1 MQKKLIAVAVAGLM
15 SGAAF
20 AQSNVT
26 VYGAMDLTWESI
38 KSSGAT
44 NGAIDD
50 QKRTR
55 LASNSSHIGFKGAET
70 LGNGLTAVFQYET
83 GFTADDAGA
92 LGGGRDTLIGVA
104 GGFGTF
110 AMGNLSGPVRTLGAK
125 VDFNPGASSAGFTG
139 AAYGMLGGVKTGT
152 DERSKN
158 AVAYISP
165 NFGGATIIAAYQNGT
180 PAADGMTVKK
190 DSKAYTLGVTYAG
203 GPVFVGVGY
212 INAKNPT
219 VANPAAKYLL
229 TGSATTTD
237 AAVDALLGAGTG
249 AALTAANDKLT
260 NFRVAGVV
268 SLASGTSISAL
279 YDTQKYEASGIAEAK
294 RAAMMFG
301 VKQAFGANAVYGQYA
316 FAKDIK
322 GSICD
327 IYTAV
332 GSDCGSTG
340 MKQFTVGFIH
350 EMSKRTMVH
359 AFYTKLSNEGNAGY
373 DNYVNAVSIVGT
385 GADNTVFGAGL
396 RHTF

>member
-1 MQKKLIAVAVAGLM
+1 MQKKLIAVAVAGLV

-38 KSSGAT
+38 KSAGAT
-44 NGAIDD
+44 DGTIDD

-70 LGNGLTAVFQYET
+70 LGNGLTAVFQYEA

-92 LGGGRDTLIGVA
+92 LGGGRDTLIGLA

-139 AAYGMLGGVKTGT
+139 AAYGEVMGIKTGT

-180 PAADGMTVKK
+180 PSADGIAVHKN
-190 DSKAYTLGVTYAG
+190 SHAYTLGVTYAA
-203 GPVFVGVGY
+203 GPVFVGAGY
-212 INAKNPT
+212 INAKRPSVGAT
-219 VANPAAKYLL
+219 VASGALDVAA
-229 TGSATTTD
+229 
-237 AAVDALLGAGTG
+237 
-249 AALTAANDKLT
+249 TAAGINGAVAGLGTDIVTNNDYDDKLT
-260 NFRVAGVV
+260 NFRLAGVV

-279 YDTQKYEASGIAEAK
+279 YDTQKYELSAPSLSTDAK
-294 RAAMMFG
+294 RGALMLG
-301 VKQAFGANAVYGQYA
+301 VKQTFGSNAVYGQYA
-316 FAKDIK
+316 FARDIK
-322 GSICD
+322 GGICGA
-327 IYTAV
+327 I
-332 GSDCGSTG
+332 DCTTTG
-340 MKQFTVGFIH
+340 MKQFTLGFIH
-350 EMSKRTMVH
+350 EMSKRTMAHV
-359 AFYTKLSNEGNAGY
+359 FYTKLTNEEEVGY
-373 DNYVNAVSIVGT
+373 DNYVNGVSQVGE
-385 GADNTVFGAGL
+385 GADSTVIGAGL